1 MAEFEIRRDLN
12 VDDLAELSPAEAF
25 EAEEQGYLAGN
36 KSYRDLRGFG
46 WEDVRRA
53 LELERAVVGR
63 IEAADDPAVAESD
76 FDELRLE
83 ALDPI
88 EELCGLDVG
97 VASAVLAS
105 LGAWRRSPSQAATAG
120 ASEVHTRRNIP
131 MLRSI
136 CRRTAPR
143 GCLIWLNQLTSACV
157 STKTVSP
164 RFMVER
170 FTISSVLQ
178 RWRRLR
184 ERERHR
190 QFSWSLRPAV

>member
-63 IEAADDPAVAESD
+63 IEAANDPAVAESD

-97 VASAVLAS
+97 VASAVLAVS
-105 LGAWRRSPSQAATAG
+105 ALGAIPVSSCNGGCFGSPHQAQHPYVAFYLPKDRAARVLDLAEPADVGLCVDQDGIAQIYGRTIHDLLRFAAL
-120 ASEVHTRRNIP
+120 ASPT
-131 MLRSI
+131 
-136 CRRTAPR
+136 
-143 GCLIWLNQLTSACV
+143 
-157 STKTVSP
+157 
-164 RFMVER
+164 
-170 FTISSVLQ
+170 
-178 RWRRLR
+178 
-184 ERERHR
+184 
-190 QFSWSLRPAV
+190 